1 VDVLPFLGGGNL
13 RYLTVSAPMRVPQL
27 PDTPTATEAGLPNFV
42 ASSWFAFYLPKGVPD
57 AIRDRF
63 TDALRAALDDDSVRK
78 RLELAGLILP
88 RPDQQGSEPLK
99 RRMAE
104 EIVRWKD
111 IVQTAKIQLDQ

>member
-1 VDVLPFLGGGNL
+1 
-13 RYLTVSAPMRVPQL
+13 MRVPQL

-42 ASSWFAFYLPKGVPD
+42 ASSWFAFYLPKDVPD
-57 AIRDRF
+57 AIRERL
-63 TDALRAALDDDSVRK
+63 TDALRAALEDDSVRK

-88 RPDQQGSEPLK
+88 RADQQGPEPLK

-111 IVQTAKIQLDQ
+111 IVKTAKVQLDQ